1 MLTLEQIADAAKA
14 VAAEY
19 PIARIDLFGSY
30 ANGTNTEKSD
40 VDILVE
46 FNKGERITLITLSG
60 LKLRLEELL
69 NISVDV
75 ISSPIPDGSILEIEK
90 VVSLYAA

>member
-1 MLTLEQIADAAKA
+1 MLTLEQIADAAKT